1 MGFRRL
7 FVCALGAGV
16 LAAPAAAAAQ
26 QGADG
31 SSPRTVMIAVGKMYA
46 RIQAAESQGK
56 FCAETFPDF
65 ASAIETGLAKWRE
78 EDGRVMQTALRYQ
91 NYLRSEN
98 PALKEQ
104 EDRML
109 EESQA
114 RMRQLPAD
122 AQTAACKNLAQGLEQ
137 GSWRDWRRRDP
148 DMYDMLER
156 ADDIVRAAGVPP
168 PE

>member
-1 MGFRRL
+1 
-7 FVCALGAGV
+7 
-16 LAAPAAAAAQ
+16 
-26 QGADG
+26 
-31 SSPRTVMIAVGKMYA
+31 
-46 RIQAAESQGK
+46 
-56 FCAETFPDF
+56 
-65 ASAIETGLAKWRE
+65 
-78 EDGRVMQTALRYQ
+78 MQTALRYQ

-156 ADDIVRAAGVPP
+156 ADDIVRAAGVAP